1 MTTSVLNTKLA
12 AQYKKK
18 TDYETKIGEIEMK
31 ITDHDHFKYITTQKF
46 NNLMVEDFKERLK
59 KANNLVI
66 KTDLII
72 NS

>member
-1 MTTSVLNTKLA
+1 
-12 AQYKKK
+12 
-18 TDYETKIGEIEMK
+18 MK

-46 NNLMVEDFKERLK
+46 NNLMAEDFKERLK